1 MENNQ
6 STLAFKPKEEGE
18 SSERLVPH
26 VYNFKACKKTLAEM
40 IIIDELSFRF
50 AECLDFRR
58 FMYVAQP
65 RFHPISYH
73 TTMEKLA
80 FEYFWMRKRS

>member
-6 STLAFKPKEEGE
+6 LTVAFKPKEEGE
-18 SSERLVPH
+18 SSGRLVPH

-80 FEYFWMRKRS
+80 FWYFWMRKRS